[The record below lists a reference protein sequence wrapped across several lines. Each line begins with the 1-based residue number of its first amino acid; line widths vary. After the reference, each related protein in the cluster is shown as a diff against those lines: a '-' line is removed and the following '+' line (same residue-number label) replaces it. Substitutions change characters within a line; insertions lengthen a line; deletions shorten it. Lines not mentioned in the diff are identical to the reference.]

1 MPMQKKHSL
10 VDYDFSSLLKST
22 SNKNIYQRLMILAYL
37 KEGNTQVKT
46 AKLLYVSAQKV
57 SSWFK
62 RFTEEGLEGLE
73 DKPRSGRP
81 RILDACQHELLK
93 EKIEQ
98 AQSELSG
105 GRIRGKDILQLI
117 KDEWGVEYTLNGLYA
132 LLDHIGMS
140 WVSARSKH
148 PKQDEEAQ
156 LTFKK
161 TSLN

>member
-1 MPMQKKHSL
+1 MQKKYSL
-10 VDYDFSSLLKST
+10 ADYDFSSLSKSA

-46 AKLLYVSAQKV
+46 AKLLYISAQKV
-57 SSWFK
+57 SAWFK
-62 RFTEEGLEGLE
+62 RFTEEGLDGLE

-81 RILDACQHELLK
+81 RILDACQHDLLK
-93 EKIEQ
+93 EKIEK

-132 LLDHIGMS
+132 LLNNIGMS
-140 WVSARSKH
+140 WISARSKH

-156 LTFKK
+156 ITFKK
-161 TSLN
+161 TLLN